1 MGNREKC
8 REAQGHGVIRRTR
21 LLTRRTIK
29 RRMMS
34 KNGSTPF
41 LTHDNGAMFG
51 GLTSGDEEAL
61 DSKYAWGKSF

>member
-1 MGNREKC
+1 M
-8 REAQGHGVIRRTR
+8 IRRTR